1 MKTSVNICCVVIRS
15 DVHCTDSVY
24 SVTHLQSRVEPLP
37 PLLDADPLPLLAQL
51 LPLRGVQLR
60 LELGLHIV
68 LAATCGG
75 GGRRLAL
82 RCR

>member
-1 MKTSVNICCVVIRS
+1 MKLSVSIAAVVIRF
-15 DVHCTDSVY
+15 DVHSTEY

-60 LELGLHIV
+60 LELGLHIL

-75 GGRRLAL
+75 GGR
-82 RCR
+82 